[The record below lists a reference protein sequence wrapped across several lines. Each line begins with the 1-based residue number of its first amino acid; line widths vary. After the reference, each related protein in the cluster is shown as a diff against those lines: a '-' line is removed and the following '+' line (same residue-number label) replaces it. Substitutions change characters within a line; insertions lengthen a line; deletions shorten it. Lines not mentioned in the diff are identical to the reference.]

1 VCLKGFLTFG
11 LVFFQLVL
19 GPRLL
24 LKLQISTPSMSEP
37 KNIPLIKPHVLT
49 IGSYTNY
56 PPQEYLNAEGL
67 PVGFD
72 IDLIDAISDHLSV
85 RPEVVSD
92 SFPSLINDLLAKRF
106 DVVISAVSI
115 NSELQQQVDF
125 VPYFRGGESLLVAQG
140 NPLQIHTLSDLCGK
154 AVAVSKGSSEQQEL
168 LHTSNMCRQAQKSA
182 IIVVIVD
189 QYIDAVHLF
198 QSKRVVAAYEDSSI
212 VDYCIKL
219 YPELFALGGAVIG
232 VTMEGIA
239 LRKDDPAMLAA
250 LNLALSSL
258 ESDGTYRVL
267 INRWGLYRG
276 DVTVPANYK
285 LSYSCNVPL
294 DSKLFGQCRR

>member
-1 VCLKGFLTFG
+1 
-11 LVFFQLVL
+11 
-19 GPRLL
+19 
-24 LKLQISTPSMSEP
+24 
-37 KNIPLIKPHVLT
+37 VLT

-56 PPQEYLNAEGL
+56 PPQEYLNTEGL

-106 DVVISAVSI
+106 DVVISAMSI
-115 NSELQQQVDF
+115 NSELQQQVDL

-140 NPLQIHTLSDLCGK
+140 NPLQIHTLNDLCGK
-154 AVAVSKGSSEQQEL
+154 AVAVDKGSSEQQEL
-168 LHTSNMCRQAQKSA
+168 LHTSDICRQAQKPA
-182 IIVVIVD
+182 IAVVIVD

-198 QSKRVVAAYEDSSI
+198 QSKRVVAAYEDSSV

-219 YPELFALGGAVIG
+219 YPKLFSLGGAVIG
-232 VTMEGIA
+232 VTVEGIA
-239 LRKDDPAMLAA
+239 LRKNDSAMLAA

-258 ESDGTYRVL
+258 KSDGTYQLL
-267 INRWGLYRG
+267 INKWGLYRG
-276 DVTVPANYK
+276 DVTLPANYN
-285 LSYSCNVPL
+285 LIYSCNAPL